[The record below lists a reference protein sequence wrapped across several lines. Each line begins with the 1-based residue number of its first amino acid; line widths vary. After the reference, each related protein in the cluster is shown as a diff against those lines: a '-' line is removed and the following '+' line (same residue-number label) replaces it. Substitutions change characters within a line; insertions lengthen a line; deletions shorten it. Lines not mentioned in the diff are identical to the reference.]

1 MMGTNNGVQMTLF
14 LTIALLAMLVVFGV
28 DVRQKRHDF
37 LLKRKKS

>member
-1 MMGTNNGVQMTLF
+1 MTLF